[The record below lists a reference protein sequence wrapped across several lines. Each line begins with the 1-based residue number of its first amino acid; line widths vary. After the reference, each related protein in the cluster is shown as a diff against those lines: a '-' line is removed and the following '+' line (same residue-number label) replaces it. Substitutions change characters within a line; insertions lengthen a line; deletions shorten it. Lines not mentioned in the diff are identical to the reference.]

1 MARNVYNVDETLQQ
15 EFNFKHLKRLFGYL
29 KPHKKKL
36 IAALLLMLMA

>member
-29 KPHKKKL
+29 KPHRKHHHTPFGQGDD
-36 IAALLLMLMA
+36 